1 MPKLD
6 RDPEALAYHEPDR
19 RADGGTRTV
28 RLSRRGV
35 RIERALSGV
44 KMRLA
49 VPIEA
54 YRGVV
59 LAREDRL
66 ERGFYRLTLDH
77 ADADLS
83 VTLSRAIDISALVDL
98 WSDWARFFAKPAL
111 LDEKIGIEPEA
122 PTLRKLHRQA
132 RAKRRI
138 RIRPRNRAARL
149 PGAAKIFSAEREL
162 FSRE

>member
-6 RDPEALAYHEPDR
+6 RNPEASAYLEPDQ
-19 RADGGTRTV
+19 RADGGTRTI
-28 RLSRRGV
+28 RLSTRGI
-35 RIERALSGV
+35 RIDRALGGV

-59 LAREDRL
+59 LTREDKLQR
-66 ERGFYRLTLDH
+66 RFYRLTLDH
-77 ADADLS
+77 SDADLS
-83 VTLSRAIDISALVDL
+83 ITLSRATDIAALIGP

-111 LDEKIGIEPEA
+111 LDAKIGADPEIRLRGPMRRRSRVRGRA
-122 PTLRKLHRQA
+122 TRPTALKV
-132 RAKRRI
+132 
-138 RIRPRNRAARL
+138 
-149 PGAAKIFSAEREL
+149 FTAEVEL

>member
-6 RDPEALAYHEPDR
+6 RNPEALAYHEPDE
-19 RADGGTRTV
+19 RADGGMRIV
-28 RLSRRGV
+28 RLSPRGI
-35 RIERALSGV
+35 RIDRALRGV

-66 ERGFYRLTLDH
+66 ERRFYRLSLDH

-83 VTLSRAIDISALVDL
+83 VTLSRAVDISTLIDQ
-98 WSDWARFFAKPAL
+98 WSNWARFFAKPAL
-111 LDEKIGIEPEA
+111 LDEAIGAEPE
-122 PTLRKLHRQA
+122 THGIRRLRRSA
-132 RAKRRI
+132 RVKRRT
-138 RIRPRNRAARL
+138 RSRPRSRAGRL
-149 PGAAKIFSAEREL
+149 AGPAKIFGPGREL
-162 FSRE
+162 ISRQ